1 MKAHAIA
8 LALVVALAAAACDRE
23 QRKLSKEP
31 SREPSPQTGARRGD
45 LQPGQ
50 SGPGLAETV
59 RLRSFDG
66 GNAYE
71 LAQGKQL
78 FRWYNCSGC
87 HSQGGGG
94 MGPALMDDRWI
105 YGHEPDDIY
114 RTIME
119 GRPNGM
125 PSFRGRIPQ
134 EQAWQIVAYVRSL
147 SGLAPKAAAPG
158 RNDSLAVTRPES
170 RRQASQPRNAPPPP
184 P

>member
-1 MKAHAIA
+1 MMRV
-8 LALVVALAAAACDRE
+8 LLVVALALVLASCDRE
-23 QRKLSKEP
+23 ERKLAKQP
-31 SREPSPQTGARRGD
+31 STVPSPATGARLGD

-50 SGPGLAETV
+50 AGDGISETV
-59 RLRSFDG
+59 SSKSYDG
-66 GNAYE
+66 RNAYD
-71 LAQGKQL
+71 LAQGKRL
-78 FRWYNCSGC
+78 FQWFNCSGC

-94 MGPALMDDRWI
+94 MGPALMDSKWL

-134 EQAWQIVAYVRSL
+134 EQAWQIVGYVRSL

-158 RNDSLAVTRPES
+158 RSDALAVTRPENE
-170 RRQASQPRNAPPPP
+170 RQRAKPYDQGGKG
-184 P
+184 